1 MNNYI
6 QQFKDAMQASG
17 LPPPVEII
25 YDGEMHRFSTNDKA
39 TDKSGW
45 YVLHLEGQPAGSFGC
60 WRSGIKSSWSGQ
72 SDSLASISQRQTQEA
87 LIERKQQRQ
96 IQQCQLHEN
105 AKRIA
110 HELLHQSPLA
120 THHPYLIKKGIDAH
134 GIRAD
139 GDRLLIPIRDSAG
152 TLQSMQTISADGS
165 KRFLFGGRVLGGY
178 FSIGKP
184 QKQLIVCEGFATGA
198 SIHQCTGLAVA
209 VAFSAVNL
217 EAVALALHKKY
228 PALEI
233 TIAADDDYNTAG
245 NPGMAKAKAAALA
258 VNGSLAIPVFPAD
271 RPEKATDFND
281 LHRLCG
287 QEAVIQAIA
296 AAKPCRSEKQH
307 PLAKD
312 EEVEEYALSVEL
324 LRASDVK
331 PQPINWLWKDWLA
344 AGKLHVLAGAP
355 GTGKT
360 TISISLAATISVG
373 GVWPDRTR
381 ATAGNVVIWS
391 GEDDPADTL
400 IPRLALSGADLTRI
414 HFINGVKEANEYR
427 SFDPARDTEPLRRK
441 LAEIGNIR
449 LLIVDPIV
457 AAVLGDSHKNAEVRR
472 GLQPLVDLAG
482 SLACALL
489 GITHLS
495 KGTQGRD
502 PIERLTGS
510 LAFGAVARVV
520 MLAAKNQEEGEDGHV
535 GRIFLRAKSNI
546 GPDDGGFA
554 YDLQQGEPKGMSG
567 VVSSAVCWGDA
578 VQGAARD
585 LLAEAETAEND
596 EGGMA
601 DVKHFLVDLLTD
613 RPLPYQVI
621 IKDGKGAGYSE
632 ASIRRAKKIL
642 GIESVKEG
650 GNFGGG
656 KQQWVWTLPAPEG
669 AQQLNHAHLQQAS
682 LKVLTIAEDVQQ
694 NKVSTFREFERL
706 QQNGG
711 TVEVEI

>member
-6 QQFKDAMQASG
+6 QQFKHAMQASG
-17 LPPPVEII
+17 LLPPAEII
-25 YDGEMHRFSTNDKA
+25 DDGEMHRFSTNDKA

-45 YVLHLEGQPAGSFGC
+45 YVLHLDGQPRGSFGC

-72 SDSLASISQRQTQEA
+72 SDSLALISQRQTQEA
-87 LIERKQQRQ
+87 QIERKQQRQ
-96 IQQCQLHEN
+96 LQQSQLHEN
-105 AKRIA
+105 AKGIA

-152 TLQSMQTISADGS
+152 ALQSMQTISTDGS

-198 SIHQCTGLAVA
+198 SIYQCTGLAVA

-217 EAVALALHKKY
+217 EAVALVLHKKY
-228 PALEI
+228 PALDI
-233 TIAADDDYNTAG
+233 TIAADDDYNTPG
-245 NPGMAKAKAAALA
+245 NPGMAKAEAAAIA
-258 VNGSLAIPVFPAD
+258 VQGSLAIPVFPPD
-271 RPEKATDFND
+271 RPDKATDFND
-281 LHRLCG
+281 LHRLFG
-287 QEAVIQAIA
+287 EEVVVQAIA
-296 AAKPCRSEKQH
+296 AAKPCTPEKH
-307 PLAKD
+307 ND
-312 EEVEEYALSVEL
+312 EGVEEYALSVEL

-373 GVWPDRTR
+373 AVWPDRTR

-414 HFINGVKEANEYR
+414 HFINGVREANEHR

-482 SLACALL
+482 SLGCALL

-510 LAFGAVARVV
+510 LAFGALARVV
-520 MLAAKNQEEGEDGHV
+520 MLAAKKQEEGEDGHV

-546 GPDDGGFA
+546 GPDDGGFV
-554 YDLQQGEPKGMSG
+554 YDLQQGEPQGMAG
-567 VVSSAVCWGDA
+567 VVSSAVSWGESIK
-578 VQGAARD
+578 GAARD
-585 LLAEAETAEND
+585 LLAEAENNEDD
-596 EGGMA
+596 EGGSVA
-601 DVKHFLVDLLTD
+601 DAKQFLIDLLTD
-613 RPLPYQVI
+613 GPIP
-621 IKDGKGAGYSE
+621 IKEIQADIKGAGYSQ
-632 ASIRRAKKIL
+632 ATIRRAKKAL

-650 GNFGGG
+650 GKYGGG
-656 KQQWVWTLPAPEG
+656 KQQWVWTLPLPEG
-669 AQQLNHAHLQQAS
+669 AQQKNHEHLQQVP
-682 LKVLTIAEDVQQ
+682 LKVLTIAEDAQQ
-694 NKVSTFREFERL
+694 NKVSTFSKFEHL